1 MGEKNSVLVQN
12 EKDANRAAAKVM
24 RITFVMFTLIYLL
37 NVVGIFVV
45 DMGIMT
51 LAYVAGSV
59 LLWIP
64 TLVVCVG
71 KQQSTKDFLD
81 NLVQSA
87 PMHDIG
93 KIGILDAI
101 LQKPGR
107 LTPEEFDKMKEHPVI
122 GGKIIEMRCLWRN
135 AMVL

>member
-12 EKDANRAAAKVM
+12 EKDANRAVAKVM
-24 RITFVMFTLIYLL
+24 RITFVMFTLVYLL

-71 KQQSTKDFLD
+71 K
-81 NLVQSA
+81 
-87 PMHDIG
+87 
-93 KIGILDAI
+93 
-101 LQKPGR
+101 
-107 LTPEEFDKMKEHPVI
+107 
-122 GGKIIEMRCLWRN
+122 
-135 AMVL
+135 